1 MRKKTDDE
9 IEVLGIQRT
18 YAALEKARLVIFM
31 TDVNASLQDFSE
43 DLNLIK
49 DKPHILVVN
58 KIDLGEKNFDGDWIY
73 ISTKEKKGLEQI
85 ENKIAQMF
93 KKENY
98 SVVVSNVR
106 HYNELKII
114 LKNLEDARQ
123 SICKGMPN
131 DIVMVDLN
139 LAITHIGYIT
149 GEITNENI
157 LDSIFQNFCIGK

>member
-1 MRKKTDDE
+1 
-9 IEVLGIQRT
+9 
-18 YAALEKARLVIFM
+18 
-31 TDVNASLQDFSE
+31 
-43 DLNLIK
+43 
-49 DKPHILVVN
+49 
-58 KIDLGEKNFDGDWIY
+58 
-73 ISTKEKKGLEQI
+73 
-85 ENKIAQMF
+85 MF

-123 SICKGMPN
+123 SICNEMPN